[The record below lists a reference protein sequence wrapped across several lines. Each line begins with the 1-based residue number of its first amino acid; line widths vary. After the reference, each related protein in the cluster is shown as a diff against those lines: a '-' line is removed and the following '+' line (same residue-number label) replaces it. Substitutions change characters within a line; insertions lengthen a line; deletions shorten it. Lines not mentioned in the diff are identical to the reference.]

1 MDVDTEMDGYNMR
14 KLKKLNKIL
23 LIFKG
28 IYLTTILNSISEE
41 KFKNFLTI
49 AALSNKVYGRHS

>member
-41 KFKNFLTI
+41 KFKNC
-49 AALSNKVYGRHS
+49 S